1 MFTSMQT
8 KWARLQSLS
17 SDQVYLLETTNLTKF
32 SYLSGKRSL
41 SAWITSRGQGCS
53 WPRHQ
58 HPALLEVY
66 MPPQIAPQISL
77 KWSDYLRCQK
87 QPRMWQLKHSLWSR
101 EVCGN
106 WSLLRSYRKGIKVQS
121 KRFGPYMGIFGPLWC
136 TLLPRDDVI
145 QLDSCMAY
153 IKANSWICY
162 LWWKLF
168 PSHCRSWTATHAW
181 RVLLHRITVGMC
193 VCVLNVYS
201 IFDRVNIRGHICV
214 IERTRQASWN
224 CCHGSA

>member
-58 HPALLEVY
+58 HPALLHAATDSPADKFEMIRLSTLLETVQNVTAQT
-66 MPPQIAPQISL
+66 QIVES
-77 KWSDYLRCQK
+77 RGV
-87 QPRMWQLKHSLWSR
+87 WQ
-101 EVCGN
+101 
-106 WSLLRSYRKGIKVQS
+106 LRSYRKGIKVQS
-121 KRFGPYMGIFGPLWC
+121 KRVGPYMGIFGPLWC

-145 QLDSCMAY
+145 QLDSCMVY

-168 PSHCRSWTATHAW
+168 PSHCRRWTATHAW

-193 VCVLNVYS
+193 VCWMCTVYLTVWT
-201 IFDRVNIRGHICV
+201 FVDTYV
-214 IERTRQASWN
+214 W
-224 CCHGSA
+224 